1 MHKFIK
7 LVTFAAVVAA
17 TAAAGAGDTPPS
29 SWAWLGFAREGGAVV
44 LPRPLRSPAVPLVTC
59 DPFFSVWSPHDRL
72 TDGDTTHWAA
82 WKTQPLSIVLEADGA
97 TYRLCGTE
105 PASAKALRQLSCEVR
120 PLTTVVSYEGDDG
133 LAATLE
139 FLTAKDPDDLEAFS
153 RPVTY
158 VTAKVT
164 CANVWSLRV
173 WFGPN
178 ICRED
183 ENAPVTTN
191 SFVVSRHH
199 LGVWLG
205 RTEQHPLSASGDTVR
220 CDWGYAWTVDCG
232 DHFVLGYDDVK
243 SIRWFDQ
250 DLNAYWRRNGRTFE
264 SMLAD
269 SVRDYAAVRERA
281 DRKDAELMSAFRRR
295 GGEKYARLCA
305 LAWRQS
311 FAACKLVV
319 GPKGELFYFS
329 KENGSNGCIGTVDVF
344 YPQMPLLLY
353 SSKELVRATL
363 RPILEYASSGRWPY
377 DYAPHDIGQYPLATG
392 QVYGMGNDSRGRPYG
407 DADRMPVEECGNM
420 LISLAALAQREGNA
434 DFAGRYWPTVVKWA
448 EYLSRFGFDPG
459 DQLCTDDFAGHL
471 AHNANLSLKSILAIR
486 SYAMLAEMREKAQG
500 GGSGESEKWRRDAER
515 MAKSWMDAAKGGRDG
530 ATRLAFDQAD
540 TWSLKYNLVWDRV
553 LGFNLFPAEVARGET
568 AAYRKFANDFGVP
581 LDSRRTYTKSDWIMW
596 CAAMAEDRADFDAL
610 VSGIYRFANETP
622 SRVPLSDW
630 YETVGEG
637 RFVAFIARSVV
648 GGFLMPML

>member
-1 MHKFIK
+1 MKS
-7 LVTFAAVVAA
+7 LACVVAV
-17 TAAAGAGDTPPS
+17 TAV
-29 SWAWLGFAREGGAVV
+29 GAVFPIDAEES
-44 LPRPLRSPAVPLVTC
+44 LGSFRPPAVPLVAC

-72 TDGDTTHWAA
+72 TDGETTHWAV
-82 WKTQPLSIVLEADGA
+82 WKKQPLNVTVRTGGVE
-97 TYRLCGTE
+97 YRLCGTE
-105 PASAKALRQLSCEVR
+105 PASAKALRQVSCEVR

-139 FLTAKDPDDLEAFS
+139 FLTAKDPSDLETFS

-164 CANVWSLRV
+164 GADVWSLRV

-183 ENAPVTTN
+183 ENAQVTTN
-191 SFVVSRHH
+191 SFVVSRHC

-205 RTEQHPLSASGDTVR
+205 RTEQRPLSASGDTVR

-232 DHFVLGYDDVK
+232 DYFVLAYDDVK
-243 SIRWFDQ
+243 SIRWFDK
-250 DLNAYWRRNGRTFE
+250 DLDAYWRRNGKTFE

-295 GGEKYARLCA
+295 GGEKYVRLCS

-392 QVYGMGNDSRGRPYG
+392 QVYGMGNDSHGRPYG

-434 DFAGRYWPTVVKWA
+434 DFAGRYWPTVVRWA

-500 GGSGESEKWRRDAER
+500 GGSGESERWRRDAER